1 MKGIRTINYPAIK
14 QHDFEFD
21 SNLDYEENLE
31 YNQKNLG
38 IKITQSIINRYDE
51 IYQEFLNQTSLDDMC
66 LENVCLVLKE
76 LVIYDPRDTKHF
88 PKDLIQERLKID
100 SKSTILKVFKN
111 AINEIGY
118 ADLYYDLSINKDD
131 VDSVYKLIE
140 NY

>member
-1 MKGIRTINYPAIK
+1 MKGIRTIRTIK
-14 QHDFEFD
+14 QHDFAFD

-38 IKITQSIINRYDE
+38 IEITQSIINRYDE
-51 IYQEFLNQTSLDDMC
+51 IYQEFLNQTSLNDMC

-100 SKSTILKVFKN
+100 SKSTILKAFKN
-111 AINEIGY
+111 AVKEYGY
-118 ADLYYDLSINKDD
+118 ADLYYDLSISKDD
-131 VDSVYKLIE
+131 IDSVCKLIKS
-140 NY
+140 

>member
-1 MKGIRTINYPAIK
+1 MKGIRTIK
-14 QHDFEFD
+14 QHDFAFD

-38 IKITQSIINRYDE
+38 IEITQSIINRYDE
-51 IYQEFLNQTSLDDMC
+51 IYQEFLNQTSLNDMC

-100 SKSTILKVFKN
+100 SKSTILKAFKN
-111 AINEIGY
+111 AVKEYGY
-118 ADLYYDLSINKDD
+118 ADLYYDLSISKDD
-131 VDSVYKLIE
+131 IDSVYKLIKS
-140 NY
+140 

>member
-1 MKGIRTINYPAIK
+1 MKGIKTITALK
-14 QHDFEFD
+14 KHDLEFD

-38 IKITQSIINRYDE
+38 IEITQSIINRYSE
-51 IYQEFLNQTSLDDMC
+51 IYQEFLNQTSLKDMC

-76 LVIYDPRDTKHF
+76 LVIFDPRDTKHF

-100 SKSTILKVFKN
+100 SKSTILKAFKN
-111 AINEIGY
+111 AVNEIGY

-131 VDSVYKLIE
+131 IDRVYKLIK
-140 NY
+140 N

>member
-38 IKITQSIINRYDE
+38 IEIIQSIINRYDE

-76 LVIYDPRDTKHF
+76 LVIYDSRDTKHF

-100 SKSTILKVFKN
+100 SKSTILKAFKN
-111 AINEIGY
+111 ALKEYGLFDFCHELRISEDHITR
-118 ADLYYDLSINKDD
+118 
-131 VDSVYKLIE
+131 VYKRIE